1 MQTLQ
6 RASFKNSY
14 IYEIQIILEVMFLFL
29 YHIFDLTLQW
39 PSSSNK
45 NNETKYTLLLKTGIL
60 TIHNFIV
67 QADARN
73 IDKNTIK
80 DFVTQLVAQE
90 LVIKKNTSR
99 GNESYHKTTEKDLPQ
114 PPKHCTRTPT
124 KTNFNKTS
132 EVESETQTFHL

>member
-67 QADARN
+67 QADATN
-73 IDKNTIK
+73 IDKNAIK
-80 DFVTQLVAQE
+80 NFVTQLVAQE
-90 LVIKKNTSR
+90 
-99 GNESYHKTTEKDLPQ
+99 
-114 PPKHCTRTPT
+114 
-124 KTNFNKTS
+124 
-132 EVESETQTFHL
+132 